1 MNDSQF
7 ATPSPTGELAVAPH
21 TGMSESLVVGTTSH
35 RNLCPVEVED
45 LAIAVRALFLRLRAD
60 FPQLPL
66 TIVSSLAAGGDQLVA
81 EQALALGA
89 RLVAPLPLPRA
100 EYARDFTDAADRARF
115 DALCAQATV
124 IELPMVSGAA
134 LGIDD
139 DDPRARDWHYAQAGV
154 YVASHCHLLLALWDG
169 KDTDLLGGTSQIV
182 QYHLSGI
189 KPELIERRRTTSVR
203 NPLGENN
210 ERLAFHIVCSRDQSD
225 GAPASPLQPL
235 QTFWRT
241 GESAID
247 GAGPM
252 PQEFRAMFERIA
264 ELNDDTLKYVDEIA
278 AATAGADHSRSRG
291 YAGLAAIE
299 RRFAVADW
307 LALHFQ
313 RRVLFAMRTL
323 YTLAAL
329 MGIAFIVYD
338 QLSQRYMIFAFLALF
353 ACGVTLD
360 VLARKRGWHRKYL
373 DYRALAEGLRV
384 QAYWRRAGL
393 SMTGDAEFAH
403 DNFLQKQDVELGWI
417 RNVMRSAGLDA
428 DDAPDLVV
436 DPDRVIEEWVGRSGQ
451 SGQLHYYERRVAD
464 RSRTHRLTEWLGGF
478 SLWAGIAIC
487 IFLAATITAL
497 SDDWRTI
504 LVSVMG
510 ALSVIAAVREAY
522 AYRKADKELIKQYRF
537 MRRIFANARTALDR
551 ATGADQQREI
561 LRALGEAALA
571 EHAEWT
577 LMHRERPLERARI

>member
-1 MNDSQF
+1 MSSDSE
-7 ATPSPTGELAVAPH
+7 ALC
-21 TGMSESLVVGTTSH
+21 VGVTSH
-35 RNLCPVEVED
+35 RNLSRDENGAVTS
-45 LAIAVRALFLRLRAD
+45 AVRYLFERLRAE

-100 EYARDFTDAADRARF
+100 EYARDFTDAGDRARF

-189 KPELIERRRTTSVR
+189 KPELIERRRTTAVR

-210 ERLAFHIVCSRDQSD
+210 ERLAFHIVCSRDQAD

-252 PQEFRAMFERIA
+252 PREFHEMFERIA
-264 ELNDDTLKYVDEIA
+264 ELNEDALKYATDIA
-278 AATAGADHSRSRG
+278 AAVDASSDSQPLGHD
-291 YAGLAAIE
+291 GLAAIE

-313 RRVLFAMRTL
+313 RRVLFAMRAL
-323 YTLAAL
+323 YTLAAM

-353 ACGVTLD
+353 AAGVSLD
-360 VLARKRGWHRKYL
+360 VLARKRSWHRKYL

-428 DDAPDLVV
+428 ADASGLVI

-478 SLWAGIAIC
+478 SLWAGITIC
-487 IFLAATITAL
+487 VFLAITIAML
-497 SDDWRTI
+497 PDDWRTI
-504 LVSVMG
+504 LVSIMG
-510 ALSVIAAVREAY
+510 ALSIIAAVRDAY

-537 MRRIFANARTALDR
+537 MRRIFANARSALDR
-551 ATGADQQREI
+551 ATDADQQREI
-561 LRALGEAALA
+561 LRALGEASLA